1 MVKFSTLRAA
11 RLLGLASFAVA
22 GALRFSSVS
31 AQSTYPDKPIRFVVP
46 FSAGTTTDVI
56 ARVYADKLG
65 KLLGQ
70 SVIVENKAGA
80 GGNISAEF
88 VARAAPDGYTLTF
101 SNSATNATNPT
112 LYKKVNFD
120 PIKDFTHIALMVSA
134 PNMLAINPKI
144 PANNMA
150 ELIAYA
156 KKNPGQLNYASSGN
170 GSPVHLAGAIFAD
183 ATKIDV
189 VHIPYR
195 GGAIANTSVMSG
207 DTQYTFASMPAAMP
221 QVKAGKLRALAVTT
235 KVRSPQLPD
244 VPSVEEAGSLPGYDI
259 NTWDALLAPKGTPPA
274 VIEKLNAAIR
284 QALQSPALAKRFEG
298 EGAIPDTSTPQELAT
313 FIDAEL
319 LKWAAVVASVSR
331 SASGWRRRSR

>member
-1 MVKFSTLRAA
+1 MRTVVSTRLFARPWFVLGSVLFAALCASSLARA
-11 RLLGLASFAVA
+11 
-22 GALRFSSVS
+22 
-31 AQSTYPDKPIRFVVP
+31 QTYPTQPIRMVIGY
-46 FSAGTTTDVI
+46 AAGGTTDIV
-56 ARVYADKLG
+56 ARSLAEQLSKT
-65 KLLGQ
+65 LGQ

-80 GGNISAEF
+80 AGNLAAAY
-88 VARAAPDGYTLTF
+88 VAQAKPDGYVLFMATLA
-101 SNSATNATNPT
+101 SHGINPA
-112 LYKKVNFD
+112 LYKTGLGYD
-120 PIKDFTHIALMVSA
+120 PVKSFEPISMVA
-134 PNMLAINPKI
+134 AIPMLLVVNPKLPI
-144 PANNMA
+144 RSVP
-150 ELIAYA
+150 ELVAYA

-221 QVKAGKLRALAVTT
+221 QVQAGKLRALAITT

-244 VPSVEEAGSLPGYDI
+244 IASVEEAGSLPGYDI

-298 EGAIPDTSTPQELAT
+298 EGAIPDTSTPQELST

-319 LKWAAVVASVSR
+319 LKWAAVVARTPIKVD
-331 SASGWRRRSR
+331 